1 MESLEFVELGLRNRD
16 LAALSLTGACRIRF
30 FVPQDGLEGPQSRAG
45 TAEWLPILA
54 IHVAPSLIGLPTS
67 LAGVARAAVRA
78 SHI

>member
-1 MESLEFVELGLRNRD
+1 MESLEYLLKARLRNRD

-54 IHVAPSLIGLPTS
+54 IGLPLSLGCPTC
-67 LAGVARAAVRA
+67 LAGVARAAVRPY
-78 SHI
+78 HI